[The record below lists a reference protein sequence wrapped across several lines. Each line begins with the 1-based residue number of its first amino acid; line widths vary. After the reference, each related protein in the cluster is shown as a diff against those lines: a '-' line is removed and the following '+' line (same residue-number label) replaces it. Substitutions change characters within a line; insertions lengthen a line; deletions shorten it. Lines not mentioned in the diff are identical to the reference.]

1 MLENQKILQLF
12 LFFVA
17 SGFQNSTILLFFSRA
32 RFPPLS
38 NVAVKTWS
46 VTLLKTV
53 QEATYTKD
61 LYAVNKYYSAK
72 IPVIFSCVI
81 GGVVEVKGNKIF
93 PFPNWVVKSEFMP
106 QKSYPVAI
114 AYSSSF
120 SLFCLFK
127 YLCIRISL
135 FLNFSFSLSLLS
147 LFYSLFV
154 ARMYLLLFHAYKQRP
169 KLETRIFFCK
179 IYFWKIDLFLIRGS
193 FSR

>member
-1 MLENQKILQLF
+1 MLENQK
-12 LFFVA
+12 FFNYSFFRSVE
-17 SGFQNSTILLFFSRA
+17 FPKFYNS
-32 RFPPLS
+32 
-38 NVAVKTWS
+38 S
-46 VTLLKTV
+46 VFREGPVSTSE
-53 QEATYTKD
+53 QRSCKD
-61 LYAVNKYYSAK
+61 MKCDTFENCTGSYLHKRLIRGK

-135 FLNFSFSLSLLS
+135 FLNFSLSLSLLSLSISLS

-179 IYFWKIDLFLIRGS
+179 IYS
-193 FSR
+193 